1 VIEEG
6 IRFLAILEKELLDHH
21 LIRGILKIVIDTEI
35 LFV

>member
-1 VIEEG
+1 
-6 IRFLAILEKELLDHH
+6 LEKELLDHH